1 MPFQIQRS
9 NILSFSGDAI
19 INPTDEFLSGSGG
32 LDAQIHKEAGLRFR
46 LECAR
51 RKALGVGEA
60 VITHGGQLPCRYV
73 IHTSAPFWTGEAL
86 EEEQLRSCYRN
97 SLALAAQFG
106 LEELAFPLIGS
117 GIKGFPKEMVL
128 RVAAEEISAYL
139 KTHED
144 TYILLVIHDK
154 GVFQPDPALLSGL
167 DGFIRD
173 VRRQERREQLY
184 ASMLDDASTGAFPGI
199 HPDDLLEERMP
210 GASSRTESRPAPYP
224 SANAP
229 APTSRPKLGRPSI
242 QRRRREETL
251 EQSDY
256 GMSQPAASIPIREEE
271 QASQARPR
279 PAPFDAFEL
288 DRRMVLDES
297 FSQMIMRKIDE
308 RGFKKD
314 SECYTR
320 ANIDRRLFSRIR
332 CDEHY
337 HPKKTTALALA
348 VALELSLDETNEL
361 LMKAGYSLSRSILS
375 DVIVEYCIVQH
386 HYDIFEINELLF
398 QYDQALLGG

>member
-9 NILSFSGDAI
+9 NILAFSGDAI
-19 INPTDEFLSGSGG
+19 INPTDKFLSGSGG
-32 LDAQIHKEAGLRFR
+32 LDAQIHKAAGLRFR
-46 LECAR
+46 LECIR

-60 VITHGGQLPCRYV
+60 VITHGGHLPCRYV

-117 GIKGFPKEMVL
+117 GTKGFPKELVL

-139 KTHED
+139 TTHED

-154 GVFQPDPALLSGL
+154 GLFQPDSALLHGL
-167 DGFIRD
+167 ESFIRD
-173 VRRQERREQLY
+173 AQRQERREQLY
-184 ASMLDDASTGAFPGI
+184 TSMLEDASTGAFSAIRPE
-199 HPDDLLEERMP
+199 DFLEEQRP
-210 GASSRTESRPAPYP
+210 GASAPTASRPVAYP
-224 SANAP
+224 QANTP
-229 APTSRPKLGRPSI
+229 APTSRPKLGRPSF
-242 QRRRREETL
+242 QRRRKEETL
-251 EQSDY
+251 AQDDY
-256 GMSQPAASIPIREEE
+256 GVSLPDASIPLREEE
-271 QASQARPR
+271 QAPQARPR
-279 PAPFDAFEL
+279 PAPFDAFTL
-288 DRRMVLDES
+288 NPRMVLDES
-297 FSQMIMRKIDE
+297 FSQMVMRKIDE

-375 DVIVEYCIVQH
+375 DVIVEYCIIQH

>member
-9 NILSFSGDAI
+9 NILAFSGDAI

-32 LDAQIHKEAGLRFR
+32 LDAQIHKAAGLRFR

-51 RKALGVGEA
+51 RKALDVGEA
-60 VITHGGQLPCRYV
+60 VITDGGHLPCRYV
-73 IHTSAPFWTGEAL
+73 IHTSAPFWTGEDL

-117 GIKGFPKEMVL
+117 GTKGFPKELVL
-128 RVAAEEISAYL
+128 RVAAEEISAFL

-154 GVFQPDPALLSGL
+154 GAFQPDPALLKGL
-167 DGFIRD
+167 ESFIRD
-173 VRRQERREQLY
+173 AQRQERREQLY
-184 ASMLDDASTGAFPGI
+184 ASMLEDASTGAFSAISPE
-199 HPDDLLEERMP
+199 DLLEERRP
-210 GASSRTESRPAPYP
+210 GTSAPTASRPAVRPQ
-224 SANAP
+224 ANAP
-229 APTSRPKLGRPSI
+229 APTSRPKMGRPSF

-251 EQSDY
+251 AQDDY
-256 GMSQPAASIPIREEE
+256 GASLPAASIPIREKE
-271 QASQARPR
+271 QTPQARPR
-279 PAPFDAFEL
+279 PTPFDAFEL

-297 FSQMIMRKIDE
+297 FSQMLMRKIDE

>member
-9 NILSFSGDAI
+9 NILAFSGDAI

-46 LECAR
+46 LECATR
-51 RKALGVGEA
+51 NALGVGNA
-60 VITHGGQLPCRYV
+60 VITHGGHLPCRYV
-73 IHTSAPFWTGEAL
+73 IHTSAPFWTGEVF

-117 GIKGFPKEMVL
+117 GTKGFPKELVL
-128 RVAAEEISAYL
+128 RIAAEEISDYL

-154 GVFQPDPALLSGL
+154 GMFQPDPELLRGL
-167 DGFIRD
+167 ESFIRD
-173 VRRQERREQLY
+173 AERQERREQLY
-184 ASMLDDASTGAFPGI
+184 ASMLEDASTGAFSAIRPE
-199 HPDDLLEERMP
+199 DLLEERRP
-210 GASSRTESRPAPYP
+210 SSSAPATSRPAVRPQ
-224 SANAP
+224 ANAP
-229 APTSRPKLGRPSI
+229 APTSRPKMGRPSF

-251 EQSDY
+251 AQDDY
-256 GMSQPAASIPIREEE
+256 GASLPAASIPIREEE
-271 QASQARPR
+271 QTPQARPR
-279 PAPFDAFEL
+279 PTPFDAFEL

-297 FSQMIMRKIDE
+297 FSQMVMRKIDE

-398 QYDQALLGG
+398 QYDQALLGE

>member
-1 MPFQIQRS
+1 MPFQIQRT
-9 NILSFSGDAI
+9 NILTFSGDAI
-19 INPTDEFLSGSGG
+19 INPTDKFLSGSGG
-32 LDAQIHKEAGLRFR
+32 LDAQIHKAAGLRFR
-46 LECAR
+46 MECAR

-60 VITHGGQLPCRYV
+60 VITHGGYLPCRYV

-86 EEEQLRSCYRN
+86 EEEQLRSCYR
-97 SLALAAQFG
+97 SALALAAQLG

-117 GIKGFPKEMVL
+117 GTKGFPKELVL
-128 RVAAEEISAYL
+128 RVAAEEISDYL
-139 KTHED
+139 KAHED

-154 GVFQPDPALLSGL
+154 GLFQPNSMLLRGL
-167 DGFIRD
+167 ESFIRD
-173 VRRQERREQLY
+173 AERQERREQPY
-184 ASMLDDASTGAFPGI
+184 TSMLEDASTGAFSAIRPE
-199 HPDDLLEERMP
+199 DLLEERRP
-210 GASSRTESRPAPYP
+210 GASAPTASRPAAY
-224 SANAP
+224 SAANAP
-229 APTSRPKLGRPSI
+229 APISRPKLGRPSF
-242 QRRRREETL
+242 QRRRKEETL
-251 EQSDY
+251 AQDDY
-256 GMSQPAASIPIREEE
+256 DATLPAASTTLREEE
-271 QASQARPR
+271 QAPQARPR

-297 FSQMIMRKIDE
+297 FSQMVMRKIDE
-308 RGFKKD
+308 HGFKKD

-348 VALELSLDETNEL
+348 IALELSLNETNEL

>member
-9 NILSFSGDAI
+9 NILAFSGDAI

-32 LDAQIHKEAGLRFR
+32 LDAQIHKAAGLRFR

-60 VITHGGQLPCRYV
+60 AITDGGHLPCRYV
-73 IHTSAPFWTGEAL
+73 IHTSAPFWTGEVL

-117 GIKGFPKEMVL
+117 GTKGFPKEMVL

-139 KTHED
+139 KTHDD

-154 GVFQPDPALLSGL
+154 GMFQPDPVLLHGL
-167 DGFIRD
+167 ESFIRD
-173 VRRQERREQLY
+173 AERQERREQLY
-184 ASMLDDASTGAFPGI
+184 ASMLENASTGAFSAIRPE
-199 HPDDLLEERMP
+199 DLLKERRLDLSAP
-210 GASSRTESRPAPYP
+210 TAPRPKESRLAD
-224 SANAP
+224 AP
-229 APTSRPKLGRPSI
+229 APTSRPKLGRPSF
-242 QRRRREETL
+242 QRRRKEETL
-251 EQSDY
+251 AQEDY
-256 GMSQPAASIPIREEE
+256 GASLPAASIPLREEE
-271 QASQARPR
+271 QAPHARPR
-279 PAPFDAFEL
+279 PASFDAFEL
-288 DRRMVLDES
+288 DRRMILDES
-297 FSQMIMRKIDE
+297 FSQMVMRKIDE

-348 VALELSLDETNEL
+348 VALELSLDETKEL
-361 LMKAGYSLSRSILS
+361 LMKAGYSLSHSILS